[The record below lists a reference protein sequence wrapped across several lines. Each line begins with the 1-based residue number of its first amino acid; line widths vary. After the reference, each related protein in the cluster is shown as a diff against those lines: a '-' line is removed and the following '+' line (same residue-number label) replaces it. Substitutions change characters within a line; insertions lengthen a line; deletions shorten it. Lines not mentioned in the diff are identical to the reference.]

1 MCRFLYPQVF
11 LGAYFGYKE
20 EVIEYPVITATT
32 ARPIPEQPW
41 YFRYHVVLLMGG
53 ILPFSACFVELF
65 FIMSSLWMD
74 QYYYVFGFL
83 FLVYG
88 ILAVTCAE
96 ISIVF
101 TYFQL

>member
-1 MCRFLYPQVF
+1 